1 MVISDKTF
9 DILKNF
15 SEIHQSLVFRSGNT
29 LKTVSEQT
37 NVLAKATISEAMPQ
51 DFAIY
56 DLSKFLGVLSLFV
69 QPKFTFQPK
78 SVLIAVSYTHLTLPT
93 ILLV

>member
-56 DLSKFLGVLSLFV
+56 DLSKFLG
-69 QPKFTFQPK
+69 
-78 SVLIAVSYTHLTLPT
+78 AVSYTHLTLPT
-93 ILLV
+93 KA